1 MQIRL
6 IRNVTALGKAG
17 TVRSVDAPSGRALVV
32 LGMAVAYVEPPPAP
46 EAKKVRTYKRKD
58 IVPEPVIE
66 VEEPQPMP
74 EPEIEPEPEPEPEAE
89 DTDEEYAPVRLR
101 D

>member
-6 IRNVTALGKAG
+6 IKNVTALGSAG

-32 LGMAVAYVEPPPAP
+32 LGMAVQHVEPPKP
-46 EAKKVRTYKRKD
+46 EVKKRTYKRKD

-74 EPEIEPEPEPEPEAE
+74 EPEVEPEVEPEPETEE
-89 DTDEEYAPVRLR
+89 DEDAAVRLG

>member
-6 IRNVTALGKAG
+6 IKNVTALGSAG

-32 LGMAVAYVEPPPAP
+32 LGMAVEHVEPPKP
-46 EAKKVRTYKRKD
+46 ERKKRTYKRKD

-66 VEEPQPMP
+66 AEEPQPMP
-74 EPEIEPEPEPEPEAE
+74 EPEIEPEPEPETEE
-89 DTDEEYAPVRLR
+89 DDDAPVRLG